1 MNIWVTHLSVVA
13 MIIIEP
19 VSVLIGK
26 DVLLCFRKAHARS
39 KFTLT
44 LKKHDQFSFT
54 SQNPLFNNADW
65 TCQWNRVCPLHTC
78 LRIYSLATG
87 LLVGHICSPSMH
99 RNPACTEGGG
109 GGSCVWWF
117 WPKNRINRCAFAD
130 VVRLKWEGISC
141 VKSIYSLTSATGF
154 FLCSNCSVHFL
165 WWVFFSS
172 KHSNKTFSRQ
182 DVV

>member
-1 MNIWVTHLSVVA
+1 MF
-13 MIIIEP
+13 
-19 VSVLIGK
+19 
-26 DVLLCFRKAHARS
+26 CFRKAHARS

-44 LKKHDQFSFT
+44 WKKHDQFSFT
-54 SQNPLFNNADW
+54 RQNPLFNNADW

-117 WPKNRINRCAFAD
+117 RPENRINRCAFAD
-130 VVRLKWEGISC
+130 VVRLRWEGISC
-141 VKSIYSLTSATGF
+141 VKSKYLLTSATGF
-154 FLCSNCSVHFL
+154 SLMLKLFCSFLMMGS
-165 WWVFFSS
+165 FSS
-172 KHSNKTFSRQ
+172 KHSNRTFSRQ